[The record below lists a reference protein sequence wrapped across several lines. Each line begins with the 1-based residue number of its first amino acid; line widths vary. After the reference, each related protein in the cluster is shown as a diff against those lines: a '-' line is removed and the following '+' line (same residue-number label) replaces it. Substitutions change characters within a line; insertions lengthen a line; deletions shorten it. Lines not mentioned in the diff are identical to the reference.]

1 MAAKMSLFRVNP
13 RILLTSVRCSSQKPQ
28 ELTEEMRST
37 VSRFVRDEMIGS
49 GTITKFDQEVK
60 VSFCVLVEILGILI
74 PVPDANYQE
83 DSRTRFGQHGYPERI
98 RFVLNPLFSLLFR
111 WSRVEF
117 TCQVEHL
124 RGVGLWRLGFGT
136 FDCLSLYSFPG
147 VAITLMLSDA
157 AQMPILYAGSKTL
170 KEKYVSSLCS
180 KSHLAALAASES
192 EAGSDLARAKLSAK
206 DDGSGNY
213 VLDGEKSWVTNCGVA
228 KWAFVLA
235 ATDPDAKTGDR
246 YTGFIVD
253 RDARGVSVGEC
264 ERTMGLKTLDTRS
277 LILDHVKV
285 PKENIVG
292 KVGDG
297 FPLIMRA
304 FIRVRAVIA
313 AVACGVQRRCLDE
326 AAKYAAERTTFG
338 HAIIEHEGVN
348 FKLADM
354 AQRLEASRLLAEQ
367 AAEKIEA
374 DVGDAAYY
382 SSIAKCFSADSAF
395 KAAADAVQIFGGNGY
410 SSDFPVEKLLR
421 DATSFKILGGAN
433 EIQRLVIE
441 RQLSKK
447 FS

>member
-1 MAAKMSLFRVNP
+1 MAAKMSLRFNP
-13 RILLTSVRCSSQKPQ
+13 RILFTSVRCSSQKSQ

-49 GTITKFDQEVK
+49 GAIAKFDQEVK
-60 VSFCVLVEILGILI
+60 FPMPIIKKIHELGL
-74 PVPDANYQE
+74 ANTDTPKE
-83 DSRTRFGQHGYPERI
+83 FGGQG
-98 RFVLNPLFSLLFR
+98 
-111 WSRVEF
+111 
-117 TCQVEHL
+117 
-124 RGVGLWRLGFGT
+124 
-136 FDCLSLYSFPG
+136 LSLRAKLSIFEELAYGDSG

-157 AQMPILYAGSKTL
+157 AQMPILHAGSKTL
-170 KEKYVSSLCS
+170 KEKYISSLCS
-180 KSHLAALAASES
+180 KSQLAALAASES

-235 ATDPDAKTGDR
+235 ASDPDAKTGNR

-253 RDARGVSVGEC
+253 RDDRGVSVGEC

-285 PKENIVG
+285 PKENVVG
-292 KVGDG
+292 EVGDG

-304 FIRVRAVIA
+304 FVRVRAVIA

-354 AQRLEASRLLAEQ
+354 AQRLEASRLLAQQ

-441 RQLSKK
+441 RQLAKK